1 MSNKTNLTENVSQTG
16 VTTKTSTRPT
26 ENVRQAAKHSKPKEH
41 HKLTNAGINIDF
53 HSPRITLM
61 LIIFLMMLTVACL
74 NHTALNTMT
83 IIVFVLAELIA
94 MVLPEIKVN
103 KNEENH

>member
-1 MSNKTNLTENVSQTG
+1 MSNKTNLTENVSQTS
-16 VTTKTSTRPT
+16 VTTKTSTHPT
-26 ENVRQAAKHSKPKEH
+26 ESVRQTAKHSKPKEH
-41 HKLTNAGINIDF
+41 HKLTNAGININF

-74 NHTALNTMT
+74 NHTALNTVT

-103 KNEENH
+103 NDKENR

>member
-1 MSNKTNLTENVSQTG
+1 MSNKTNPTENVSQTS
-16 VTTKTSTRPT
+16 VNTKTSTRPT
-26 ENVRQAAKHSKPKEH
+26 ENVRQTAKHSKPKE
-41 HKLTNAGINIDF
+41 

-74 NHTALNTMT
+74 NHTALNTVT

-103 KNEENH
+103 KNE

>member
-1 MSNKTNLTENVSQTG
+1 MSNKINPTENVSQTG

-26 ENVRQAAKHSKPKEH
+26 ENVRQTAKHSKPKEH

-74 NHTALNTMT
+74 NHTALNTVT

-94 MVLPEIKVN
+94 MVLPEIKVD